1 MHPWIN
7 GTWIDGA
14 TLLAAAFIVGQ
25 LFYSATLLI
34 DLHHVT
40 RPVSWVRMAEVRE
53 IPERDYPE
61 IVLFYPVLREPEST
75 LRATLL
81 AIGRVRYPA
90 GKARI
95 IAVPNQEDAPT
106 VASLRRLQDEFD
118 FLEVMP
124 VPPTRDPSWELILDA
139 WQDNEK
145 CYWWHDGRRAYDRDL
160 PPGKARQLIYAVY
173 HTAAAWR
180 KGDDFL
186 VNYVDADSCPPPD
199 HFMAAVAGMRHY
211 DVLQSRTLAGNP
223 DTSLAA
229 GLHALDHLAWDGM
242 KYPRLSGDGRHPFWL
257 QGKGLFFRASDLIE
271 LGGFHPWIAL
281 EAPEVGLRFW
291 KNGRR
296 LGAIREAVIE
306 QAPLTFRR
314 GIAQRKRWVCGALQS
329 LAEPLDRMNF
339 TFAERCR
346 AWLNVLPCLS
356 LWINVIAMPTAV
368 WAAWA
373 YVHHRNVVPPAAA
386 ALACANLAAFVLSF
400 VALYLSAWRRTR
412 LVLPGLWRRLAYMLR
427 INPVFVAAWWV
438 IWLAPLTTGLVA
450 YLRERGEGWE
460 QTGRTKA
467 RPARVAVRFAAAHNA
482 HPHRAARVRP
492 SQAVRPEQPE
502 LLLEL
507 GRRHGR

>member
-25 LFYSATLLI
+25 LFYSATFLI

-61 IVLFYPVLREPEST
+61 IALFYPVLREPEST

-257 QGKGLFFRASDLIE
+257 QGKGLFFRASDLVE
-271 LGGFHPWIAL
+271 LGGFHPWITL
-281 EAPEVGLRFW
+281 EAPELGLRFW
-291 KNGRR
+291 KHGRR
-296 LGAIREAVIE
+296 LGAIREPVIE
-306 QAPLTFRR
+306 QAPLTFRG
-314 GIAQRKRWVCGALQS
+314 GIARRKRWVCGAPQS

-339 TFAERCR
+339 TLAERCR

-356 LWINVIAMPTAV
+356 LWISVIAIPTGV

-373 YVHHRNVVPPAAA
+373 YVHHRNVVPPPAA
-386 ALACANLAAFVLSF
+386 ALACINLAAFALSF
-400 VALYLSAWRRTR
+400 VVLYLSAWRRTR
-412 LVLPGLWRRLAYMLR
+412 LMLPGFWRRLAYMLR

-460 QTGRTKA
+460 RAGRTRA
-467 RPARVAVRFAAAHNA
+467 RPARVDGRFAHTSQ
-482 HPHRAARVRP
+482 PHRAARVRP
-492 SQAVRPEQPE
+492 SQAAVRPELPE